1 MRNLFSYVYVSLF
14 ILFSVRHIVR
24 SRFNSFPRCH
34 LRPLPYIQY
43 STHSRPDIFQMELL
57 PYNLEYIYIRTTCR
71 ESNIPHEHAL
81 AILFFFFLSCI
92 HFCWAPGADI
102 QQRNRILDKKERDC
116 CVGQYRRRT
125 ETNQSAGVLYFFIYI
140 YIYI

>member
-24 SRFNSFPRCH
+24 PRFNSFPRCH

-102 QQRNRILDKKERDC
+102 QQRNRILDKKRERLLCRSISSSNRDESI
-116 CVGQYRRRT
+116 GWR
-125 ETNQSAGVLYFFIYI
+125 SIFLYSIYT
-140 YIYI
+140 YI